1 MPMLKT
7 ETVALAIGLLS
18 QGLFSSRIVLQWVQS
33 ERARRVLVPV
43 LFWQISLVSSFLMIV
58 YGMLRH
64 DPIILGAQLISYG
77 IYIRNLQLLGQWR
90 QLPAGFR
97 GAAYLFPLAMLALF
111 GVGTSFFSLETM
123 LSTRLPR
130 PIWLLG
136 VVGQTIFLLRFVYQW
151 LYSERQGES
160 ILPLGFWVVSLLG
173 SVLILTYAVLRTP
186 VDAVLILGN
195 VFGTV
200 VYARNIVLL
209 RREAGRSTAHGAAGP
224 FPSPGDPD
232 SAADSAAYGRGRT
245 SVTRQ

>member
-97 GAAYLFPLAMLALF
+97 GAAYLFPLAMLVLF

-224 FPSPGDPD
+224 FPSPDDPD

>member
-90 QLPAGFR
+90 QLPVGFR

-209 RREAGRSTAHGAAGP
+209 RREAGRSTAHGAAGSL
-224 FPSPGDPD
+224 PSPGDPD